1 MTATPAGRGNV
12 GPATPGTQKDR
23 GHGGGVRDRTG
34 EGGRDREP
42 VAGAEAGDGVVAGAE
57 GRVPRAARALA
68 PPVRHVAAAVRVN
81 DPSP

>member
-1 MTATPAGRGNV
+1 MSARRRPGLRKTGDKEEGHVTARV
-12 GPATPGTQKDR
+12 M
-23 GHGGGVRDRTG
+23 
-34 EGGRDREP
+34 GGRDREP